1 MSPSLS
7 IYTDSLSAPCG
18 KGGGREVEG
27 LPRSLLIG
35 RAYHSS
41 ND

>member
-7 IYTDSLSAPCG
+7 IHTDSLPAPCG

-27 LPRSLLIG
+27 LARSLLID